1 MKISK
6 ISALVGVTFLIF
18 SIFSLA
24 FSFNAWAGART
35 TRVKYDLKPMKTMG
49 ASNSYILSGPDAEK
63 AMKDINALKKDCC
76 SCRKVGN
83 EITCTGKASS
93 DCCIKVFESLGI
105 TPK

>member
-6 ISALVGVTFLIF
+6 ISIVIGVIFLIS
-18 SIFSLA
+18 SILSLA
-24 FSFNAWAGART
+24 FSFNAWAGAPVK
-35 TRVKYDLKPMKTMG
+35 VKYDLKPMKTAG
-49 ASNSYILSGPDAEK
+49 ASNSYVLSGPDASK
-63 AMKDINALKKDCC
+63 AMKEINAQKKDCC

-83 EITCTGKASS
+83 EMICTGKGSG